1 MKTQIERASESVKV
15 HLADFDGPIDLL
27 LHLIREQKLDI
38 KTVKLGEMTKQYL
51 AYLTGLDKLDL
62 DLASEFIEVGAT
74 LVEIKGRQ
82 ILPKP
87 VIEEDGEDDE
97 ELLRMRLEE
106 YNLFQGVMGKL
117 KNMEDTNRFYRQQAE
132 IKNTTAWTLN
142 GVTMDDFTE
151 ILGKMLL
158 RVGERAVKIEKT
170 TIKLDRFTVR
180 DKIKDII
187 SRLKSSGTLRFTELF
202 PPDMTRGELI
212 NAFLAVLELLKNQVI
227 TVWQTNDFDE
237 IEIKKGGSFDGTND
251 TGDTFGY
258 GAETADTDGGY

>member
-1 MKTQIERASESVKV
+1 MSVMKSQIERAGENVKV

-51 AYLTGLDKLDL
+51 AYLTGLEKLDM

-87 VIEEDGEDDE
+87 IIEVEGEDPE
-97 ELLRMRLEE
+97 ELLRQRLEE
-106 YNLFQGVMGKL
+106 YNLFVGVTGKL
-117 KNMEDTNRFYRQQAE
+117 KNLEDTNRFYRMPAE
-132 IKNTTAWTLN
+132 IKDTTAWTLN
-142 GVTMDDFTE
+142 GVTMEDFTE

-158 RVGERAVKIEKT
+158 RVGEKAVKIGKT

-180 DKIKDII
+180 DKIKDIVA
-187 SRLKSSGTLRFTELF
+187 RLKNTGVLRFTELF
-202 PPDMTRGELI
+202 EPDMTRGELI
-212 NAFLAVLELLKNQVI
+212 NAFLAV
-227 TVWQTNDFDE
+227 
-237 IEIKKGGSFDGTND
+237 
-251 TGDTFGY
+251 
-258 GAETADTDGGY
+258 

>member
-1 MKTQIERASESVKV
+1 MSGIVRASESIKV
-15 HLADFDGPIDLL
+15 HLTDFDGPIDLL

-38 KTVKLGEMTKQYL
+38 KTVRLGEMTKQYL

-62 DLASEFIEVGAT
+62 DLASEFIEVGAA

-87 VIEEDGEDDE
+87 VIEQESEDSE

-106 YNLFQGVMGKL
+106 YSLFQGITGKL
-117 KNMEDTNRFYRQQAE
+117 KDMEDTNRFYRRQAE

-158 RVGERAVKIEKT
+158 RVGEQAVKIEKT
-170 TIKLDRFTVR
+170 TIRLDRFTVR
-180 DKIKDII
+180 DKIEDII
-187 SRLKSSGTLRFTELF
+187 GRLKSSGTLRFTELF
-202 PPDMTRGELI
+202 EPDMTRGELI
-212 NAFLAVLELLKNQVI
+212 NAFLAVLELLKNQII

-237 IEIKKGGSFDGTND
+237 IEIKKGGSFDGTDD
-251 TGDTFGY
+251 TDDAFRY
-258 GAETADTDGGY
+258 GTETADANGRY